1 METPESFTACPAES
15 FAVCKFEDLRLCW
28 TVEPY
33 HTSAMIQASI
43 QMDSL
48 TVTEV
53 NLIENLQRFRAMPL
67 LSTKRVLGNV
77 VR

>member
-1 METPESFTACPAES
+1 
-15 FAVCKFEDLRLCW
+15 
-28 TVEPY
+28 
-33 HTSAMIQASI
+33 MIQASI
-43 QMDSL
+43 QMESL

-67 LSTKRVLGNV
+67 LGTKRVLGNV